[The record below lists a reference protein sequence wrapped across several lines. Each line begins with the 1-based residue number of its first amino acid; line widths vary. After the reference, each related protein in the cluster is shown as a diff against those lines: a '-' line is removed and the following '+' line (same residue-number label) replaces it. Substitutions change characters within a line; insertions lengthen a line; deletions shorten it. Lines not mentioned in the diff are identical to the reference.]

1 MQLLYFIESL
11 RCGFLDFFFSVVT
24 LFGEETFFMVIGL
37 IVFWCLNKQQGY
49 YLLCTGFAGTLINQT
64 LKMTFRV
71 PRPWIKD
78 PNFTIVESAR
88 EGASG
93 FSFPSGHTQTSVGI
107 FAGLARWNKIKW
119 LRILSIV
126 MCVLVP
132 FSRLYLGVHTPLDV
146 SVSIVIA
153 LGLVFGFFPLFAK
166 AENNNKI
173 MYILL
178 LGLFAITIGFFVFAN
193 FYKFPKEVYLS
204 ENIHNL
210 QSAQKNAFTLLG
222 CSIGLILTYFIDSKY
237 TKFDTKAVWWAQI
250 LKVVGGLACVLIVK
264 ELLRSPLEALF
275 NHELIARA
283 VRYFLIVIVAGT
295 LWPMTFKWFSKLGK

>member
-1 MQLLYFIESL
+1 MQLRYFIESL

-193 FYKFPKEVYLS
+193 FYKFPEEVYLS